1 MLYQAVKLLTK
12 IVDDKYD
19 VLFDT
24 LKMKLSGVKT
34 LTLTTDIWTDTLNTK
49 SYLGVTCHFLH
60 EMKLKS
66 INLKIMALNES
77 HTSDYIGQCL
87 TQVLEE
93 WCIPNEKVTAVVT
106 DNGKNIVKAVSDI
119 FSQNKH
125 LPCFA
130 HTLYLVAVKVTYENE
145 KIKPLL
151 EKVKSI
157 VTFFKQSVNYII
169 YRV

>member
-1 MLYQAVKLLTK
+1 MVKTLSFIFFVDGGTVANKITNYLVFMICKDNRYYTLNTTEKHEFKFFMKTVEPLYTLPGRKSITK

-24 LKMKLSGVKT
+24 LKMKLSGVNT

-49 SYLGVTCHFLH
+49 SYLRVTCHYLH

-66 INLKIMALNES
+66 INLKIMALNKS

-93 WCIPNEKVTAVVT
+93 
-106 DNGKNIVKAVSDI
+106 
-119 FSQNKH
+119 
-125 LPCFA
+125 
-130 HTLYLVAVKVTYENE
+130 
-145 KIKPLL
+145 
-151 EKVKSI
+151 
-157 VTFFKQSVNYII
+157 
-169 YRV
+169 